1 MPSYAARRRCLAFA
15 AAVLTASLGVT
26 AVLGVTAS
34 AQSAKKPAQSSA
46 AQSASKSESD
56 GSVAK
61 GTQAIVVLVNDE
73 PITAWEIEQRAG
85 FVAANSG
92 GNPKDMKA
100 KAEARWEQIVKD
112 PKTNERFQ
120 DFMRASNVQS
130 QEQAKA
136 LQAEFVKKLQAD
148 MIDQIRRESRA
159 GMVSQYRKRA
169 QEELIEE
176 RLKLQEAKRLGVE
189 ISDDDAKRML
199 QGIADRNKMT
209 VEQFSQQVKSTGFDI
224 STLRERLRSE
234 QAWRE
239 VIRRRFGAQININQK
254 DVDRM
259 LSSAASEAGE
269 DAFELQVQ
277 KVTLPIPGRADQPT
291 LVRRFS
297 EAQALHGKAD
307 GCKNMAGLA
316 KEATDAKFEDS
327 KYVKPGNLPE
337 PTRSLMLLAKDGDVL
352 PPAAQ
357 ANSIE
362 IYAVCGRRALKG
374 DEKQR
379 ENAMQELQQ
388 KEFNIIAKRHLNDLK
403 QEAHI
408 EYR

>member
-1 MPSYAARRRCLAFA
+1 MLPSALRHRCLACVA
-15 AAVLTASLGVT
+15 AILAAGLSMT
-26 AVLGVTAS
+26 AVLGVS
-34 AQSAKKPAQSSA
+34 ARAQTAKKPPAQSGGA
-46 AQSASKSESD
+46 AHKPDSD
-56 GSVAK
+56 GPTPK

-92 GNPKDMKA
+92 GNPGDMKA
-100 KAEARWEQIVKD
+100 KAEARWAQIVKD

-120 DFMRASNVQS
+120 DYMRANNVQS

-136 LQAEFVKKLQAD
+136 LQTEFVKKLQAD
-148 MIDQIRRESRA
+148 MIDQIRREARS
-159 GMVSQYRKRA
+159 GMASQFRKQA

-176 RLKLQEAKRLGVE
+176 RLKLQEAKRVGVE
-189 ISDDDAKRML
+189 VTDDDVKRML

-209 VEQFSQQVKSTGFDI
+209 IEQFSQQVKSTGFDI
-224 STLRERLRSE
+224 STLRERLRGE

-239 VIRRRFGAQININQK
+239 AIRRRFGAQINITQK

-259 LSSAASEAGE
+259 LTTAASEAGE

-277 KVTLPIPGRADQPT
+277 KVTLPLQGRADQST

-297 EAQALHGKAD
+297 EAQALHSKAD
-307 GCKNMAGLA
+307 GCKNMAGLV
-316 KEATDAKFEDS
+316 KEVSDAKFEDS

-337 PTRSLMLLAKDGDVL
+337 PTRSMLLLAKDGDVL
-352 PPAAQ
+352 PPSAI
-357 ANSIE
+357 ANGIE
-362 IYAVCGRRALKG
+362 IYAVCGRRPVKG
-374 DEKQR
+374 DEKTR
-379 ENAMQELQQ
+379 DNAMQELQQ
-388 KEFNIIAKRHLNDLK
+388 KEFNIVAKRHLFDLR